1 MNVLK
6 IMVPTER
13 VERLVRMLG
22 SASSSNLNNGSMG
35 SSASG
40 ASGASGASS
49 GVVTSSRF
57 IQRFKRE
64 GERRTTNLGTTTID
78 SNSSS
83 NEYGSSGS
91 GGRVFAG
98 EGWDWKEKVYVA
110 TQ

>member
-35 SSASG
+35 SS